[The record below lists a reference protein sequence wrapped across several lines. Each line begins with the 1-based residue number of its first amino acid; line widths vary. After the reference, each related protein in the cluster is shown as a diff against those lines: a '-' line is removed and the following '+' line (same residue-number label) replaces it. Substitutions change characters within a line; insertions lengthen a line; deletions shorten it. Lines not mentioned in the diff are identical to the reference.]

1 MGVLEYIFL
10 MRTIPEY
17 VPTTVCLLFKELRPG
32 LCAFGIGVLRLG
44 LGSSRFR
51 VVVLGS
57 W

>member
-1 MGVLEYIFL
+1 

-51 VVVLGS
+51 VVVLGFMVES
-57 W
+57 A